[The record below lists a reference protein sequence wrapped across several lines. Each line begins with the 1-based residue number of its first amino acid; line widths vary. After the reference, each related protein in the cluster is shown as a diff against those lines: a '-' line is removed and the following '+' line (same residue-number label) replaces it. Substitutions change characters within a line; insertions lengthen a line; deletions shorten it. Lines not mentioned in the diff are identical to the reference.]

1 MKKLIFIVFCFQI
14 SSFAQVAD
22 SVNFASNSAIDI
34 KAIVQR
40 QINDAMKKKSQPFV
54 STANEKDVIS
64 VPVKEVM
71 HKVENEKTNNAEI
84 NIFTKLVERIPL
96 QYKVYLF
103 LSTAIIFGLMFRR
116 SFLHF
121 KKASIKKLKNRIA
134 LLREEKIGGSIV
146 NPKKRKLRLEL
157 KENLSAIKPSEIEIA
172 KTAKQLNISKGELI
186 LAARLKLLEVNKMQG
201 TIW

>member
-22 SVNFASNSAIDI
+22 SVNFASTDSINIRAM
-34 KAIVQR
+34 VEE
-40 QINDAMKKKSQPFV
+40 QILNAMLKQSQPQV

-64 VPVKEVM
+64 VPVKEVT
-71 HKVENEKTNNAEI
+71 HKVENGKTNNAEI
-84 NIFTKLVERIPL
+84 NIFTRLFYRIPL

-103 LSTAIIFGLMFRR
+103 LSTAILFGLIFRR
-116 SFLHF
+116 SLLHF

-157 KENLSAIKPSEIEIA
+157 KENLSIIKPSEIEIA

-186 LAARLKLLEVNKMQG
+186 LAARLKLLEVNKIQG

>member
-146 NPKKRKLRLEL
+146 NPKKRKWRLKL

-201 TIW
+201 TI

>member
-22 SVNFASNSAIDI
+22 SVNFASTDSINIRAM
-34 KAIVQR
+34 VEE
-40 QINDAMKKKSQPFV
+40 QILNAMLKQSQPQV

-64 VPVKEVM
+64 VPVNEAT
-71 HKVENEKTNNAEI
+71 HKVENGKTNNAEI
-84 NIFTKLVERIPL
+84 NIFTRLFYRIPL
-96 QYKVYLF
+96 QYKVYIF
-103 LSTAIIFGLMFRR
+103 LSTAIIFGLIFRR
-116 SFLHF
+116 SLLHF

-134 LLREEKIGGSIV
+134 LLREEKIGGSVV

-157 KENLSAIKPSEIEIA
+157 KENLSIIKPSEIEIA

-186 LAARLKLLEVNKMQG
+186 LAARLKLLEVNKIQG
-201 TIW
+201 TI